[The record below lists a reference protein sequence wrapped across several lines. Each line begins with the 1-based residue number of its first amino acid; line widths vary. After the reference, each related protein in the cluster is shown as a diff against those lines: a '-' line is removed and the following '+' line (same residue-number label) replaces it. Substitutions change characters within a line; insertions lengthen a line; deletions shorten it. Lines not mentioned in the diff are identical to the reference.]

1 MLHRFYPV
9 LPDLSWL
16 ERIVPLGVKT
26 VQLRLKD
33 AEPSEID
40 RQIEASLTLCAK
52 YDCQLIVN
60 DYWHEAIALGA
71 DYIHLGQE
79 DLAGADLPSIK
90 AAGLK
95 LGISTHSREELEIAL
110 KAGPDYVALGPVY
123 ETKLKKMKWAPQGL
137 ERVTEWKSLIACPL
151 VAIAGIT
158 VERARDV
165 LAAGA
170 DSLAVVT
177 DIITHAD
184 PETRVREWLE
194 VVAANCGRPH

>member
-16 ERIVPLGVKT
+16 ERLVPLGVKT

-33 AEPSEID
+33 ATAGEIN
-40 RQIEASLTLCAK
+40 RQIKASIKLCAAH
-52 YDCQLIVN
+52 DCQLIVN
-60 DYWHEAIALGA
+60 DYWREAIALGA

-79 DLAGADLPSIK
+79 DLAGADLEAIQNS
-90 AAGLK
+90 GLK
-95 LGISTHSREELEIAL
+95 LGISTHSHEELEIAL
-110 KAGPDYVALGPVY
+110 NAKPDYVALGPVY

-137 ERVTEWKSLIACPL
+137 ERVTEWKSLIPCPL

-158 VERARDV
+158 VERAPDV

-177 DIITHAD
+177 DIITHAN
-184 PETRVREWLE
+184 PEMRVGEWLKA
-194 VVAANCGRPH
+194 VAAGAQLRQ